1 MLKDAMRKRITSK
14 DLAKLAGV
22 SSATV
27 SRAFTADA
35 RISGATR
42 ERIRSMAQ
50 EHGYQP
56 NAIARSLNMRR
67 SGLVA
72 LVVNAIENQCESE
85 QLQRLVQRLQE
96 RDLLPIVLCCG
107 DVEDRLQL
115 MRLASTYQ
123 VDHVVV
129 FSDMISLEE
138 AVKIFHTARPII
150 VSLQP
155 LKDDSVSHV
164 RIEGGKAAA
173 EIIDKAVRDGRRH
186 FAYLT
191 GRRYSWIDKA
201 RRAWFAD
208 ALKVHDLSFEV
219 EGHGDYTYESGLKET
234 VVMLRRSK
242 VDAVV
247 CGNDIM
253 AIGVRDAASHLL
265 GRNVPG
271 DLAVIG
277 QDGIS
282 MAAWECHNLTTLA
295 TDQVAYIDAIVKM
308 IEAERAE
315 DHKTSVATIECKVR
329 WGSTC

>member
-1 MLKDAMRKRITSK
+1 MPKRLTSK

-27 SRAFTADA
+27 SRAFSADS

-72 LVVNAIENQCESE
+72 LVVNAIQNQSEAE
-85 QLQRLVQRLQE
+85 QLQDLVQRLQE
-96 RDLLPIVLCCG
+96 RELLPIVLCCG
-107 DVEDRLQL
+107 AHEDRLQL

-129 FSDMISLEE
+129 FSDMISLED

-150 VSLQP
+150 VSTQP
-155 LKDDSVSHV
+155 LQDDSVSHV
-164 RIEGGKAAA
+164 NVEGGKAAS
-173 EIIDKAVRDGRRH
+173 EIVDKAVRDGRRH

-191 GRRYSWIDKA
+191 GRKSSWIDKV

-208 ALKVHDLSFEV
+208 ALKTHGLTFEV
-219 EGHGDYTYESGLKET
+219 EGHGDYTYDSGLKEA
-234 VVMLRRSK
+234 VVMLRRSA
-242 VDAVV
+242 VDAVI
-247 CGNDIM
+247 CGNDVM
-253 AIGVRDAASHLL
+253 AIGVRDAATHLL
-265 GRNVPG
+265 GRKVPE
-271 DLAVIG
+271 DLAVVG

-295 TDQVAYIDAIVKM
+295 LDQAAYIDAIAKM
-308 IEAERAE
+308 IEAEQAE
-315 DHKTSVATIECKVR
+315 DHKTSVVTIQCRVR
-329 WGSTC
+329 WGATC